1 VCFANL
7 SHGGL
12 VHEPHFTLPQPQ
24 RGVVGVDSLLEA
36 FFGRDGGDHGMRIAG
51 RKSEVRGGVMRRDDG
66 NAGHSLNGSHFSENV
81 FGKPLRDL

>member
-51 RKSEVRGGVMRRDDG
+51 RKSAVRGGVIGQNDG
-66 NAGHSLNGSHFSENV
+66 DAGHPLNGAHFSEHV
-81 FGKPLRDL
+81 FVKPWRDA